1 MITCIEDY
9 KIVNRYRV
17 THNERDC
24 KADLKLLIHDDSAFN
39 YGCLMAYLIIQSN
52 KYTVVSEVLSSV
64 GYPVQTIE
72 FNEIRYL
79 TLVQCWSI
87 PEVYSEP

>member
-1 MITCIEDY
+1 
-9 KIVNRYRV
+9 
-17 THNERDC
+17 
-24 KADLKLLIHDDSAFN
+24 
-39 YGCLMAYLIIQSN
+39 MAYLIIAQSN

-72 FNEIRYL
+72 FNEIRYP